1 MQKMRSKHKEI
12 KKFIKSNICF
22 LFLLFSCIAEANKPG
37 YVGPVIK
44 EIKFSLEDKNVIY
57 AVIGNSDK
65 FISFDKGLS
74 WAYQNR
80 RTKLSFDIKTRNTS
94 KNNIGELCV
103 DGVEAPSSPNII
115 YAICYRDSN
124 SGGHS
129 NFKKSIDY
137 GETWEILGDGLPGS
151 WFATILA
158 VDPRDPNLL
167 FAGWLGGGLFRSLD
181 GGKTWKPSD
190 KGLIDTHESFRRY
203 LMQPDLHKA
212 VLDND
217 LKQAAKALIKGA
229 DIEEV
234 SEGMTPLLLAIDLN
248 LVKLAQFLLDHGAN
262 AHAKDSYG
270 NTALYLAIRKKN
282 PELVKLVLNAGV
294 DVNESISDRYT
305 TAMMFSIDAPINMD
319 IIKLLVNRGAN
330 LDDPGLMARAIDYN
344 LNYLDLEESQLEL
357 VEYFYEKGVPLTYE
371 NNGNNLVLYAAWLCK
386 PKIVRFFLQKGFLS
400 NLDQK
405 SIPGRPQNANLAC
418 FDGSKELFNHLI
430 K

>member
-1 MQKMRSKHKEI
+1 MKI
-12 KKFIKSNICF
+12 KNFIKCNISL
-22 LFLLFSCIAEANKPG
+22 LFLLFTCVAEANKPG
-37 YVGPVIK
+37 HVGP
-44 EIKFSLEDKNVIY
+44 EINEIQFSVENENVIY
-57 AVIGNSDK
+57 AISGNSDVFK
-65 FISFDKGLS
+65 SIDKGLS
-74 WAYQNR
+74 WVYQNR
-80 RTKLSFDIKTRNTS
+80 RNNLSFDLKTRNTDRP
-94 KNNIGELCV
+94 NNIGELCV

-115 YAICYRDSN
+115 YAICYKGSN

-129 NFKKSIDY
+129 NFKKSVDY
-137 GETWEILGDGLPGS
+137 GETWEILGDGLPKS
-151 WFATILA
+151 WFATNLA
-158 VDPRDPNLL
+158 VDPRDPSVL

-203 LMQPDLHKA
+203 LMQPYLHKA
-212 VLDND
+212 MLDND

-270 NTALYLAIRKKN
+270 NTSLYLAIRKRN

-294 DVNESISDRYT
+294 DVNESVSERST

-330 LDDPGLMARAIDYN
+330 LDDPYLMARAIDYN
-344 LNYLDLEESQLEL
+344 LKYQDPDSKPLEL
-357 VEYFYEKGVPLTYE
+357 VKFLFQKGVPLDYE
-371 NNGNNLVLYAAWLCK
+371 NNGNNLVLYAGWLCK
-386 PKIVRFFLQKGFLS
+386 PDIVRFFLQKGVPP
-400 NLDQK
+400 NLTDEANLR
-405 SIPGRPQNANLAC
+405 RPSDGNLAC
-418 FDGSKELFNHLI
+418 YQEAKILIDQLSK
-430 K
+430 

>member
-1 MQKMRSKHKEI
+1 MRSKHKEI

-22 LFLLFSCIAEANKPG
+22 LFLFFSCIAEANKPG
-37 YVGPVIK
+37 YIGPVIK

-190 KGLIDTHESFRRY
+190 KGLIDKHDPSRRY

-217 LKQAAKALIKGA
+217 LKQIEKLLKSGA
-229 DIEEV
+229 NIEEMA
-234 SEGMTPLLLAIDLN
+234 EGKSPLLLAINLG
-248 LVKLAQFLLDHGAN
+248 LVKAAKVLLSHGAN
-262 AHAKDSYG
+262 IHVRDSNG
-270 NTALYLAIRKKN
+270 ASALYFAINSKNAELA
-282 PELVKLVLNAGV
+282 ELVFNAGLKL
-294 DVNESISDRYT
+294 DEAIS
-305 TAMMFSIDAPINMD
+305 TAFLSDPLMYSIDAPIN
-319 IIKLLVNRGAN
+319 IELIKLLVKKGAS
-330 LDDPGLMARAIDYN
+330 LDSPYVMARAIDYN
-344 LNYLDLEESQLEL
+344 LNYRDSDAKQLEL
-357 VEYFYEKGVPLTYE
+357 VKFLFQKGVPLDYE
-371 NNGNNLVLYAAWLCK
+371 NNGNNLVHYAAWLCK
-386 PKIVRFFLQKGFLS
+386 PDIVRFFLQKGLS
-400 NLDQK
+400 AK
-405 SIPGRPQNANLAC
+405 ITNASDLRHPADGNLAC
-418 FDGSKELFNHLI
+418 YQESKALI
-430 K
+430 DQLSK